1 MLQLTPEQAERWEA
15 LKTGDWR
22 YFQVAYSR
30 TENGTRLEV
39 D

>member
-22 YFQVAYSR
+22 YFKIVRS
-30 TENGTRLEV
+30 NGDEKNE
-39 D
+39 